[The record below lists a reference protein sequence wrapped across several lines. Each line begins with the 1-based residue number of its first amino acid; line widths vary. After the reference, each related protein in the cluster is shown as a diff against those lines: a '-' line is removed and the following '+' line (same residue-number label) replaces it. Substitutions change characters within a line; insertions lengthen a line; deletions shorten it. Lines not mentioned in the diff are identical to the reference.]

1 MPVRSLLVAMLL
13 VSLPA
18 TAQELPFTH
27 FTPNDQVTPLSSAS
41 VQKIV
46 QDHLGYIWFAFY
58 STGLTRYDG
67 HTMEDYGT
75 SDGLDDLTVREIVED
90 AGHRLWVGSESGIV
104 VSEKPLDAYE
114 PGQRARFIDK
124 VGGIP
129 LPRTRIR
136 RNCVVAAANRWGWV
150 GGYDGLRRP
159 PVRGNHLER

>member
-67 HTMEDYGT
+67 HTMENYGPT
-75 SDGLDDLTVREIVED
+75 HGLDALT
-90 AGHRLWVGSESGIV
+90 GPQLLQ
-104 VSEKPLDAYE
+104 P
-114 PGQRARFIDK
+114 PGQ
-124 VGGIP
+124 
-129 LPRTRIR
+129 LLH
-136 RNCVVAAANRWGWV
+136 VASQSWTTS
-150 GGYDGLRRP
+150 
-159 PVRGNHLER
+159 